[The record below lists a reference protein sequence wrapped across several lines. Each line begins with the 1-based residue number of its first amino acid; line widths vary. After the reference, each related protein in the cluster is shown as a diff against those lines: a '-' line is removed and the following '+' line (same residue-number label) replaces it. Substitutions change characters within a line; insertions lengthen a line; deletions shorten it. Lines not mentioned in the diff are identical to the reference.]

1 MRNLFFLI
9 IFICITL
16 IICEKENDG
25 DEHIKQMVNNYIEEL
40 GFKNKKSITRDE
52 FRKLFLKLFE
62 SRENNSKDE
71 GDLDIIYSLTNTLFD
86 FIVSENIQ
94 KIELEKIYDYFD
106 PNNIAK
112 ALKELLKQL
121 GMEKLID
128 AFSEPFMKTL
138 KQQDKNDNNINKEK
152 NSDL

>member
-16 IICEKENDG
+16 IICEKENDS

-94 KIELEKIYDYFD
+94 KIELETIYDYFD

>member
-9 IFICITL
+9 IFICIYV
-16 IICEKENDG
+16 IICEKENDS

-40 GFKNKKSITRDE
+40 GFKNKKLITRDE

-94 KIELEKIYDYFD
+94 KIELETIYDYFD